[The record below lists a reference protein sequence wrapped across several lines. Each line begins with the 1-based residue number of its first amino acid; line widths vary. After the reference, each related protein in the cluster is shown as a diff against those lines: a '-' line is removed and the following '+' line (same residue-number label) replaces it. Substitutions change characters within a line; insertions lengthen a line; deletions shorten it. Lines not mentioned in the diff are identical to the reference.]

1 MQADLH
7 HVHLFASDIEAT
19 IAWWRDVMG
28 GEVAF
33 DGEFG
38 GARNVFMR
46 VGKGRLHLYDQK
58 PRGAPDTAPAGA
70 VHHVGIQCRDLPAR
84 VAAMTAQGVAFRSGI
99 REFGSW
105 RYIMC
110 AAPDNVLLELFE
122 ADTGKMPPD
131 LAAYFAGS

>member
-19 IAWWRDVMG
+19 IAWWRDIMG

-46 VGKGRLHLYDQK
+46 VGNGRLHLYDQQ
-58 PRGAPDTAPAGA
+58 PRGAPGAASAGA

-84 VAAMTAQGVAFRSGI
+84 VAAMKAGGVAFRSAI

-110 AAPDNVLLELFE
+110 AAPDGVLLELFE
-122 ADTGKMPPD
+122 ADTDAMPPD
-131 LAAYFAGS
+131 LAAYFSGN

>member
-7 HVHLFASDIEAT
+7 HVHLFASDLDAS
-19 IAWWRDVMG
+19 IAWWRDMLQ

-46 VGKGRLHLYDQK
+46 VGRGRLHLYQQA
-58 PRGAPDTAPAGA
+58 PRGVPGGA
-70 VHHVGIQCRDLPAR
+70 VHHVGIQCRDLQAL
-84 VAAMTAQGVAFRSGI
+84 VAHMKQKGAGFRSDI
-99 REFGSW
+99 REFGNW

-110 AAPDNVLLELFE
+110 AAPDDVLLELFE
-122 ADTGKMPPD
+122 IDTDDMPEQ
-131 LAAYFAGS
+131 LAAYFRGR